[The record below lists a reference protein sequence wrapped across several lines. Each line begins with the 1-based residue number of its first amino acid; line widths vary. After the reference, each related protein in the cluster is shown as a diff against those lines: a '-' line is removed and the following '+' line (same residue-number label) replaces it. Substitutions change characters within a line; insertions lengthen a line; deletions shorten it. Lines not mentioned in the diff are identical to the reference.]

1 MRLRLKFIFFAYTHP
16 FASAPFVGKAV
27 PPLNCFCTFAKN
39 CAYFCGSISGF
50 SLIPCVSLSLPVL
63 YSFYYYSCKISLQIG

>member
-1 MRLRLKFIFFAYTHP
+1 MRLKLKFIFFFAYTCP
-16 FASAPFVGKAV
+16 FASAPFVGKVV

-50 SLIPCVSLSLPVL
+50 SLLVHVFLSLCQ
-63 YSFYYYSCKISLQIG
+63 YYTIFTTIAVK